1 MPTKGKGRQP
11 ICQDNSRI
19 EFSRK
24 EPATFVSS
32 GVSRWRREP
41 KYRASGIL
49 CAVLRRFPSPWQ
61 GFAYGDTGRRPRG
74 WHSTGRWERRKRR
87 RRKLIQWM
95 RGKARHIHG
104 PREKYRCPKLRR
116 SKRRGRVLAGH
127 LRRFAGARG
136 GS

>member
-11 ICQDNSRI
+11 ICQDNSGI
-19 EFSRK
+19 GFSRK
-24 EPATFVSS
+24 EPATFVSRAR
-32 GVSRWRREP
+32 GRREP

-61 GFAYGDTGRRPRG
+61 AFAYGDTGRQPPG
-74 WHSTGRWERRKRR
+74 GHSTGRWERRKRR

-104 PREKYRCPKLRR
+104 PREKYKCQRWRR
-116 SKRRGRVLAGH
+116 SKRRVSVLAGR
-127 LRRFAGARG
+127 LRRSAEARG

>member
-1 MPTKGKGRQP
+1 MPIKGKWRQP
-11 ICQDNSRI
+11 ICQDNSRM

-24 EPATFVSS
+24 EPATFVSR
-32 GVSRWRREP
+32 GVSRGGREP

-61 GFAYGDTGRRPRG
+61 AFGYGDTGRQPPG
-74 WHSTGRWERRKRR
+74 WHSAGRWERCKRR

-104 PREKYRCPKLRR
+104 PREKYRCPRLRR
-116 SKRRGRVLAGH
+116 SKRREHALAGH
-127 LRRFAGARG
+127 LRRSAEARG
-136 GS
+136 G

>member
-19 EFSRK
+19 EFFDK
-24 EPATFVSS
+24 GPATFVSR
-32 GVSRWRREP
+32 GRREP
-41 KYRASGIL
+41 KCRASEIL

-61 GFAYGDTGRRPRG
+61 AFAYGDTGLQLRG
-74 WHSTGRWERRKRR
+74 WHSTGRWEQRKKR

-95 RGKARHIHG
+95 RGKARHFHG
-104 PREKYRCPKLRR
+104 PREKYRCPRLRR
-116 SKRRGRVLAGH
+116 SKRRERVLAGR
-127 LRRFAGARG
+127 LRRSAEGRG